1 MPDLTLTVCTLNV
14 LHRRRTEV
22 IRADILKLIR
32 IGVDVICLQEMNG
45 HGRALRNLPHPWRT
59 HRPALTKGKPGGRRE
74 TPIVYNSAKLRLV
87 HKGFRHVSDPQL
99 VEKGAGGRNVAEKT
113 VTWILVRHRASRQ
126 PIAILNTHAVA
137 TIENKGH
144 PNENHPRRLAVF
156 AALMRVLTDMVTSR
170 VRAGQIVL
178 VCGDLNVNYRSDV
191 EVRDERF
198 PFRVFQEI
206 GVHAS
211 YRWLGMPKM
220 GTRRTRLID
229 YVSHSVDP
237 DITPIRHVILRYS
250 GSDHRPYLVTFRL
263 DRAR

>member
-14 LHRRRTEV
+14 LHRRRTEA
-22 IRADILKLIR
+22 IHADILRLIR
-32 IGVDVICLQEMNG
+32 VGADVICLQEMGG
-45 HGRALRNLPHPWRT
+45 HARALRNLPHPWRSHLPGFT
-59 HRPALTKGKPGGRRE
+59 AGKPGGRRE

-87 HKGFRHVSDPQL
+87 HKGFRHVSDPQN
-99 VEKGAGGRNVAEKT
+99 VEKGAGGSNVAEKT

-137 TIENKGH
+137 SIENNGH
-144 PNENHPRRLAVF
+144 PAESRPRRLAVF

-170 VRAGQIVL
+170 VRAGQMVL
-178 VCGDLNVNYRSDV
+178 VCGDLNVNYRTDV
-191 EVRDERF
+191 QVRDERF
-198 PFRVFQEI
+198 PFRVFQEM

-229 YVSHSVDP
+229 YVAYTVDP
-237 DITPIRHVILRYS
+237 DITPIRHSILQHC

-263 DRAR
+263 DPAR